1 MPVVASAGF
10 NNAVRRSPFFLRFLF
25 SISCISIGEDAT
37 APTETV
43 PMASRPLGLL
53 AVDNISGESAKRHDG
68 QDADSSYSGFDFHD
82 VHLVESFCWGAL
94 FRDPHHKT
102 KYTLITKNINTMLI
116 VLCVNSYN
124 GLRFL

>member
-10 NNAVRRSPFFLRFLF
+10 NNAVSRSPFFLRFFVQHLMH
-25 SISCISIGEDAT
+25 INRGRCYRADGNRADGLA
-37 APTETV
+37 A
-43 PMASRPLGLL
+43 LGLL

-82 VHLVESFCWGAL
+82 VHLVESFCWGSL